1 MQLLTRAAS
10 FTSHRQDLRKIY
22 ITFVRSILEQSAV
35 VWNSS
40 LSVRNKQSLE
50 RVKKCAVRSILG
62 RKYTTYKDGL
72 LKLNLQN
79 LKERRKQLCLKFAK
93 KCLSNE
99 KTSKMFPKNQST
111 HKMEKRRSIK
121 FKLAKVKTKRY
132 KNSAIPYM
140 ARLLNIDEEKKK
152 LIMKEQ

>member
-1 MQLLTRAAS
+1 M
-10 FTSHRQDLRKIY
+10 
-22 ITFVRSILEQSAV
+22 
-35 VWNSS
+35 
-40 LSVRNKQSLE
+40 
-50 RVKKCAVRSILG
+50 
-62 RKYTTYKDGL
+62 
-72 LKLNLQN
+72 
-79 LKERRKQLCLKFAK
+79 CLKFAK

-99 KTSKMFPKNQST
+99 KTSKTFPKNQST

-152 LIMKEQ
+152 LMMKEQ